1 MNLRISVISVL
12 LGFSAVCAGQES
24 SQLAD
29 QPVFIARFNGW
40 TQDGFKEYIRELNRD
55 LQVGSKI
62 TEAIEKS
69 NRETAASTIETPAS
83 GFLVYM
89 RRGLIPAAEQIQYSE
104 VASQDE
110 FEKLVR
116 AQKAQ
121 LGDLAVVEGSGDKF
135 KLVHTTVVRAEITD
149 EPLGVTVSDDDNG
162 IPVKQVSASKTDAPA
177 SESRD
182 VDIPEGHQTS
192 IMIGPFGVS
201 SSTTDN
207 TGRIVEENGHRFRDN
222 SYTVSSYYRYHDGF
236 MFTSNSEMLWDMNP
250 PSTIV
255 LRDQNDG
262 ELNGQLSFYPDRI
275 PMGFRQLG
283 WDVLSA
289 AAGTELQQHDDE
301 PVTDYAWRRAWGKAG
316 LSQVQAVMFD
326 TQEITGWMKFAQNDE
341 PVRGELKIAARAN
354 SNLGK
359 TLLEIAAAD
368 SRFAPIL
375 NDAAAATLH
384 VALNLPDDWKEAGV
398 ALRGSYAAE
407 LSDDA
412 DTASLAMLDV
422 IHSAASCSD
431 HGTLEAM
438 VKLGWSQES
447 GGVIY
452 GGLHVDD
459 NPNLLNS
466 ILTMFG
472 TDATSDESY
481 ELIEKGDLQLLKIA
495 MPVEVSSDPVRL
507 SHAYIAHADSCVW
520 FAIGGENA
528 HEIIRLSVEHCRATG
543 GRIRTPLLTAA
554 TDFDR
559 LLEYPQ
565 DDATG
570 LTAIAPFCCNM
581 MESIIREYA
590 AFGVGS
596 DQSESDPDLTF
607 RALQLNGSKKFS
619 FVLAADESGIRLSG
633 TLGTALLRSWMAPV
647 VHMLDNRVNIPGD
660 HMNDP
665 M

>member
-1 MNLRISVISVL
+1 MNVRISVISVL
-12 LGFSAVCAGQES
+12 LALSAVCAGQES

-29 QPVFIARFNGW
+29 EPIFIARFNGW
-40 TQDGFKEYIRELNRD
+40 TQDRFAEYLRELNRD

-69 NRETAASTIETPAS
+69 KKETATSTVETPVS

-116 AQKAQ
+116 MQKTQA
-121 LGDLAVVEGSGDKF
+121 GNSSVVEGSGDKF
-135 KLVHTTVVRAEITD
+135 KLDHTTVVEVEITD
-149 EPLGVTVSDDDNG
+149 EPLGVTVSDDDGG
-162 IPVKQVSASKTDAPA
+162 IPVKQVSASTTDAPV
-177 SESRD
+177 SESQD
-182 VDIPEGHQTS
+182 VDIPEGHQTTA
-192 IMIGPFGVS
+192 MIGPFGVS
-201 SSTTDN
+201 SSTTDS
-207 TGRIVEENGHRFRDN
+207 TGRIVEIDGRRFRTN
-222 SYTVSSYYRYHDGF
+222 SYTNTRYYRYHDGF
-236 MFTSNSEMLWDMNP
+236 MFTGDSDVVWEMNP
-250 PSTIV
+250 PSTAV

-283 WDVLSA
+283 WDVLNA

-326 TQEITGWMKFAQNDE
+326 TQEITGWMKFAQHDE
-341 PVRGELKIAARAN
+341 PVRGELKIAARTN
-354 SNLGK
+354 SNLAK

-375 NDAAAATLH
+375 NDTAAATLH

-398 ALRGSYAAE
+398 ALRDSYAAE

-412 DTASLAMLDV
+412 DAASLAALDI
-422 IHSAASCSD
+422 IHSATSCSD

-452 GGLHVDD
+452 GGLQVDE
-459 NPNLLNS
+459 NPNLLNT
-466 ILTMFG
+466 ILTMIS
-472 TDATSDESY
+472 TDATSDEPY
-481 ELIEKGDLQLLKIA
+481 ELIQKGDLQLLKIT
-495 MPVEVSSDPVRL
+495 MPVDDSADFVRL

-520 FAIGGENA
+520 FAVGGENA
-528 HEIIRLSVEHCRATG
+528 DEMIRLSLERCREAG

-554 TDFDR
+554 IDFDR
-559 LLEYPQ
+559 LLASPQ

-570 LTAIAPFCCNM
+570 LTAIWPFCFTE
-581 MESIIREYA
+581 MESLMREYA
-590 AFGVGS
+590 PFGS
-596 DQSESDPDLTF
+596 EPDQLGRESDIAV
-607 RALQLNGSKKFS
+607 RALQLGGSKS
-619 FVLAADESGIRLSG
+619 VNLALAADESGLLLRG
-633 TLGTALLRSWMAPV
+633 TLGTALLRSLLAPV
-647 VHMLDNRVNIPGD
+647 VQMLDNGVSVT
-660 HMNDP
+660 NDP